1 MVLLHLYLKRK
12 NNEMLKNKII
22 SKSSSWC
29 WLFLSFVTSM
39 LLMYSEGDWTNW
51 FWIICPF
58 VAFYPFL
65 CFGIQF
71 VRFYE
76 DYMAIIRPFNLLH
89 VKTVITYNKIE
100 RISDVIQGRSTV
112 ILSPY
117 DLHVYVK
124 DKKRP
129 IGIPMPSPR
138 QKREQFMKLIET
150 KGIRVEWGI
159 YECG

>member
-1 MVLLHLYLKRK
+1 M
-12 NNEMLKNKII
+12 NKVNSDIII
-22 SKSSSWC
+22 SKSSSWYL
-29 WLFLSFVTSM
+29 LFLPLVTSM
-39 LLMYSEGDWTNW
+39 LLLYSDGNWTNW
-51 FWIICPF
+51 FLIISPF
-58 VAFYPFL
+58 VDSYTFL
-65 CFGIQF
+65 CFGVQF

-76 DYMAIIRPFNLLH
+76 DSMVIIHPFNLLH
-89 VKTVITYNKIE
+89 IKTVITYNKIE
-100 RISDVIQGRSTV
+100 RISDALQRSTF
-112 ILSPY
+112 LSCY

-159 YECG
+159 YG

>member
-1 MVLLHLYLKRK
+1 MKKMNRD
-12 NNEMLKNKII
+12 NKII
-22 SKSSSWC
+22 SKSSSWYG
-29 WLFLSFVTSM
+29 LFIPFVTSM
-39 LLMYSEGDWTNW
+39 LLSYSEGDWTNW
-51 FWIICPF
+51 FGIICSF

-65 CFGIQF
+65 CFSVQF

-76 DYMAIIRPFNLLH
+76 DYMVIIRPFNLLH

-129 IGIPMPSPR
+129 IGILMPSPR
-138 QKREQFMKLIET
+138 QNREQLMNLIET
-150 KGIRVEWGI
+150 KGICAEWGI
-159 YECG
+159 YG

>member
-1 MVLLHLYLKRK
+1 M
-12 NNEMLKNKII
+12 NKVNSDIII
-22 SKSSSWC
+22 SKSSSWYL
-29 WLFLSFVTSM
+29 LFLPLVTSM
-39 LLMYSEGDWTNW
+39 LLLYSDGNWTNW
-51 FWIICPF
+51 FLIISPF
-58 VAFYPFL
+58 VASYPFL
-65 CFGIQF
+65 CFGVQF

-76 DYMAIIRPFNLLH
+76 DSMVIIHPFNLLH
-89 VKTVITYNKIE
+89 IKTVITYNKIE
-100 RISDVIQGRSTV
+100 RISDALQRSTF
-112 ILSPY
+112 LSCY

-159 YECG
+159 YG

>member
-1 MVLLHLYLKRK
+1 MNRD
-12 NNEMLKNKII
+12 NKII
-22 SKSSSWC
+22 SKSSSWY
-29 WLFLSFVTSM
+29 WLFLPFVTST
-39 LLMYSEGDWTNW
+39 LLSYSEGVWTNW

-65 CFGIQF
+65 CFGVQF

-76 DYMAIIRPFNLLH
+76 DSMVIIRPFNLLH
-89 VKTVITYNKIE
+89 IKTVITYNKIE

-138 QKREQFMKLIET
+138 QNREQFMKLIET
-150 KGIRVEWGI
+150 KGICAEWGI
-159 YECG
+159 YG

>member
-1 MVLLHLYLKRK
+1 MKDEKEVGMSKK
-12 NNEMLKNKII
+12 NGDKIFI
-22 SKSSSWC
+22 SKSSSWHM
-29 WLFLSFVTSM
+29 LFLPFITSM
-39 LLMYSEGDWTNW
+39 LLSYSEGDWTNW

-65 CFGIQF
+65 CFGVQF

-76 DYMAIIRPFNLLH
+76 DYMVIIRPFNLLH

-100 RISDVIQGRSTV
+100 RISDALQRSTF
-112 ILSPY
+112 LSCY

-138 QKREQFMKLIET
+138 QKREQFMKQIET

-159 YECG
+159 YG